1 MGLVPNFQPHDVA
14 EALHL
19 LLHMLTVLGDGNTPS
34 PEDRERVR
42 ELVDQ
47 IRIAK

>member
-1 MGLVPNFQPHDVA
+1 MGLVPHDVA

-19 LLHMLTVLGDGNTPS
+19 ILHMLTVLEDGGTPS
-34 PEDRERVR
+34 ADDRERVR
-42 ELVDQ
+42 KLIDT